1 LSIGKLAQGQ
11 EGYYLSAVA
20 QGAEDYYLGA
30 GEAPG
35 RWAGVASHELGLTGE
50 VAGDDLRAVLS
61 GHDPT
66 SGRQLARGNRTLPG
80 FDCTF
85 SAPKSVSIVH
95 ALGDEFERR
104 VVSESHDAAVD
115 AALGYLE
122 RQAAFGRRG
131 RDGVHRVDTSGFV
144 AGAFRHRT
152 SRAGDPHLHTH
163 VLIANMAKASDGRW
177 GALDGRLVFAHKM
190 DAGAVYQSHLRAEIT
205 DRLGF
210 EWNTPRNGLA
220 ELAGIPAGVLRAF
233 SRRRT
238 EIEAVLAVRGET
250 SAAAAATA
258 TLATRHAKRDI
269 NPDVLREEWVE
280 RAAGF
285 GFGAE
290 QIAQIPGHRSGTTC
304 ARSSE
309 VLEELT
315 RHQSFFDR
323 RHVVRALATSS
334 STGMR
339 VDELEER
346 VDRVLSHDA
355 VVGLVPD
362 DLVGPRWTT
371 QDLLDAEH
379 RLLDRVERGRGRRV
393 AVADDEAVD
402 VAIAARPSLTDE
414 QRTMVATITTSGAA
428 VDVVVGAAGAGKTF
442 ALDAARQAWTASG
455 HRVVGCALA
464 ARAASQLEAGAGIPS
479 FTVSAIQAFLER
491 DRLPQDSVLVV
502 DEAGMVGTR
511 ALDELTYRASRSRAK
526 VVLVGDH
533 RQLPEIEAGGAFGH
547 LAHGKHAIRLDENRR
562 QRDRHERRALI
573 DWRSGRIAEAIARL
587 TRRGNVVEGD
597 NADTLRARL
606 VSDWQ
611 QAVDSGEVA
620 LMLARRRVDVADLN
634 ARARHELKAT
644 GYLDETTE
652 TTIAS
657 LELCE
662 GDWVLARRND
672 RRIGVHNGDLGVVT
686 CVEPGG
692 ATVVLDRGATV
703 VVPVDFIAR
712 GHLDHGY
719 ALTVHKAQGATCDR
733 TFVLGDD
740 SLHQELGYTAM
751 SRGRQ
756 RNQLYVMATDPERDN
771 PGGHDTTQHQSFDLV
786 EALRRSEAQ
795 QLASA
800 LLPNA
805 ERERAKAGKSWGIEV

>member
-1 LSIGKLAQGQ
+1 M
-11 EGYYLSAVA
+11 
-20 QGAEDYYLGA
+20 
-30 GEAPG
+30 
-35 RWAGVASHELGLTGE
+35 
-50 VAGDDLRAVLS
+50 
-61 GHDPT
+61 
-66 SGRQLARGNRTLPG
+66 
-80 FDCTF
+80 
-85 SAPKSVSIVH
+85 
-95 ALGDEFERR
+95 
-104 VVSESHDAAVD
+104 SESHDAAVD

-131 RDGVHRVDTSGFV
+131 RDGVHRVESSGFV
-144 AGAFRHRT
+144 AAAFRHRA
-152 SRAGDPHLHTH
+152 SRAGDPQLHTH
-163 VLIANMAKASDGRW
+163 VLVANMVKAGDGRW
-177 GALDGRLVFAHKM
+177 GAVDGRLVFAHKM

-220 ELAGIPAGVLRAF
+220 ELEGVPAKVLRAF

-238 EIEAVLAVRGET
+238 EIEAMLAVRGET
-250 SAAAAATA
+250 SASAAATA
-258 TLATRHAKRDI
+258 TLATRRAKRDI
-269 NPDVLREEWVE
+269 NPDVLRAEWAE
-280 RAAGF
+280 RAAGL

-304 ARSSE
+304 ATSSE
-309 VLEELT
+309 VLEDLT

-339 VDELEER
+339 IDELEER
-346 VDRVLSHDA
+346 VDRVLSRDT

-362 DLVGPRWTT
+362 DLVGARWTT
-371 QDLLDAEH
+371 QDLLDAED
-379 RLLDRVERGRGRRV
+379 RLLDRVERGLGRRV

-402 VAIAARPSLTDE
+402 AAIAARPSLSDE
-414 QRTMVATITTSGAA
+414 QRAMVATITRSGAA

-464 ARAASQLEAGAGIPS
+464 ARAATQLEAGAGIPS
-479 FTVSAIQAFLER
+479 FTVSAMQAFLER

-511 ALDELTYRASRSRAK
+511 ALDELTYKASRSRAK

-547 LAHGKHAIRLDENRR
+547 LARGEHAIRLAENRR

-587 TRRGNVVEGD
+587 VRRGNVVEGD
-597 NADTLRARL
+597 NADLLRSRL

-611 QAVDSGEVA
+611 QAVDGGEVA

-634 ARARHELKAT
+634 TRARRALKAT
-644 GYLDETTE
+644 GYLDESTE
-652 TTIAS
+652 TTMAG
-657 LELCE
+657 LELCA

-672 RRIGVHNGDLGVVT
+672 RRIGVHNGDLGVIASVDQT
-686 CVEPGG
+686 G
-692 ATVVLDRGATV
+692 ATVVLDRGPTV
-703 VVPVDFIAR
+703 VIPADYIER

-719 ALTVHKAQGATCDR
+719 ALTVHKAQGANCDR

-756 RNQLYVMATDPERDN
+756 RNQLYVMATDHEHDN
-771 PGGHDTTQHQSFDLV
+771 PGGHDTIQRKSFDLV

-795 QLASA
+795 QLASE
-800 LLPNA
+800 LLPK
-805 ERERAKAGKSWGIEV
+805 RKRSVGIEL